1 MKGIW
6 IVKLIEGTF
15 VTRYTFFDCESAL
28 SFAYDR
34 TGYEGIR
41 VAVKYR
47 AGDYVVR

>member
-6 IVKLIEGTF
+6 IVKLIEGTH

-28 SFAYDR
+28 AFAYDH
-34 TGYEGIR
+34 TGYDNTR
-41 VAVKYR
+41 VAVKYK